1 MHRNPRGIY
10 ALNVCWMSQV
20 SRPSQQTMTSPTP
33 LPSSPRPPT
42 RKGPNPFLVVGLVIA
57 STLTF
62 MALTQ
67 QRKGELKDR
76 PKMMADPLI
85 PPPDYK
91 KEVKL

>member
-1 MHRNPRGIY
+1 MTAFGSRNQDTV
-10 ALNVCWMSQV
+10 LMS
-20 SRPSQQTMTSPTP
+20 SIMSNPNPIPT
-33 LPSSPRPPT
+33 PRPPV
-42 RKGPNPFLVVGLVIA
+42 RKGPNPFLVLGLIVA
-57 STLTF
+57 STVTF
-62 MALTQ
+62 MSVAQ